1 METRQALLVD
11 AFADEPL
18 AGNPAGVVP
27 EAEGL
32 TADQMRAV
40 ASELGASETAFVLPA
55 TDSDADRRLRFFS
68 PEREVD
74 LCGHA
79 TVAAHAALAERGVVE
94 DGQHTMATEAGVFE
108 VETKENDMVWMEQ
121 DEADIRTVD
130 LDEQRVADALGLDVA
145 TLRDVGADL
154 PLSVADTGFPW
165 LVVPVNYFEHLGS
178 IDPDVTA
185 IEELCRAV
193 DAEGIYPFTFDTISG
208 RSTLHG
214 RAFAPLAGIAEDPV
228 TGTAAGACGAY
239 IRRHGAIDSTVEQVV
254 VEQGHFIDRPG
265 TVTVDTDGL
274 EVWIGG
280 RGVTSLSGDIT
291 VPPAAED
298 DDIIEI

>member
-11 AFADEPL
+11 AFAEEPMT
-18 AGNPAGVVP
+18 GNPAGVVP
-27 EAEGL
+27 DADGL
-32 TADQMRAV
+32 TDDQLQAI

-55 TDSDADRRLRFFS
+55 EDADRRLRFFS

-79 TVAAHAALAERGVVE
+79 TVAAHAALAERGLD
-94 DGQHTMATEAGVFE
+94 DGQHTMATPAGDFA
-108 VETKENDMVWMEQ
+108 VETKANGMVWMEQ

-130 LDEQRVADALGLDVA
+130 VDEQRVADALGLDVA

-154 PLSVADTGFPW
+154 PLSVGDTGFAW
-165 LVVPVNYFEHLGS
+165 LLVPVNYFEHIS
-178 IDPDVTA
+178 SVDPDVTA

-208 RSTLHG
+208 RATLHG
-214 RAFAPLAGIAEDPV
+214 RAFAPLAGIREDPV

-254 VEQGHFIDRPG
+254 VEQGHFLDRPG
-265 TVTVDTDGL
+265 TVTVDTDGQ

-280 RGVTSLSGDIT
+280 RGVTTLSGDLT
-291 VPPAAED
+291 VPLADED
-298 DDIIEI
+298 DDIIEL